1 MATFKK
7 RGYKKSLKTRNNQ
20 KFDNNSQTAEVF
32 EKLDSGASASEKWI
46 AKYQNRIISA
56 LTIVAFSVL
65 AFIAYDRYVKEPREK
80 LAMTEMSQAQFFFDQ
95 AIVAGNNS
103 DSLYN
108 LAINGGEG
116 KYGFFDITEVYKNTQ
131 AANIANYSIGM
142 AYLNL
147 KEYENAI
154 LYLEK
159 FDSEDIFLESIA
171 LGSIGDSFS
180 ELNQPNEALEYYEKA
195 FNSSSENFYTSPK
208 FLYKA
213 AVVGSQIG
221 KNRLAIKYLK
231 RIKEEFPNSYEASFV
246 DVQLGRL
253 ENIDN

>member
-7 RGYKKSLKTRNNQ
+7 RGYKKSLKTQNNSDFN
-20 KFDNNSQTAEVF
+20 KNSQTAEVF

-46 AKYQNRIISA
+46 AKYQNKIISA
-56 LTIVAFSVL
+56 LILITFLIL
-65 AFIAYDRYVKEPREK
+65 AFISYDRYIKQPREK

-95 AIVAGNNS
+95 AIVAGDYS
-103 DSLYN
+103 DSLFN

-116 KYGFFDITEVYKNTQ
+116 KYGFLDITKEYKNTK

-142 AYLNL
+142 SYLNL
-147 KEYENAI
+147 KDYENAI
-154 LYLEK
+154 NYLEK
-159 FDSEDIFLESIA
+159 FESDDIFLNSIA
-171 LGSIGDSFS
+171 LGSIGDCFS
-180 ELNQPNEALEYYEKA
+180 ELSQPNEAFEYYEKA
-195 FNSSSENFYTSPK
+195 FNSSENSYTSPK

-231 RIKEEFPNSYEASFV
+231 RIKDEFPDSYESTFV
-246 DVQLGRL
+246 DVQIGRL
-253 ENIDN
+253 ENIGN

>member
-7 RGYKKSLKTRNNQ
+7 RGYKKSLKTQNNPDFN
-20 KFDNNSQTAEVF
+20 KNSQTAEVF

-46 AKYQNRIISA
+46 AKHQNKIISA
-56 LTIVAFSVL
+56 LILIAFLVL
-65 AFIAYDRYVKEPREK
+65 AFISYDRYIKQPREK
-80 LAMTEMSQAQFFFDQ
+80 LAMTEMNQAQFFFDQ
-95 AIVAGNNS
+95 AIVAGDYS
-103 DSLYN
+103 DSLFN

-116 KYGFFDITEVYKNTQ
+116 KYGFLDITKEYKNTK

-142 AYLNL
+142 SYLNL
-147 KEYENAI
+147 KDYENAI
-154 LYLEK
+154 IYLEK
-159 FDSEDIFLESIA
+159 FESDDIFLNSIA
-171 LGSIGDSFS
+171 LGSIGDCFS
-180 ELNQPNEALEYYEKA
+180 ELSQPNEAFEYYEKA
-195 FNSSSENFYTSPK
+195 FNSSENSYTSPK

-231 RIKEEFPNSYEASFV
+231 RIKDEFPDSHESTFV

-253 ENIDN
+253 ENIGN

>member
-7 RGYKKSLKTRNNQ
+7 RGYKKSLKTQNKQ
-20 KFDNNSQTAEVF
+20 KFNDNSQTAEVF
-32 EKLDSGASASEKWI
+32 EKLDSGASVSERWI
-46 AKYQNRIISA
+46 SKYQNRILSVLI
-56 LTIVAFSVL
+56 LIAFSVL
-65 AFIAYDRYVKEPREK
+65 AFISYDRYIKQPREK

-95 AIVAGNNS
+95 AIVADNES
-103 DSLYN
+103 DSLFN

-116 KYGFFDITEVYKNTQ
+116 KYGFLDITKEFKNTK

-142 AYLNL
+142 SYLNL
-147 KEYENAI
+147 KDYENAI
-154 LYLEK
+154 IYLDK
-159 FDSEDIFLESIA
+159 FDSDDIFLKSIA
-171 LGSIGDSFS
+171 LGSIGDCFS
-180 ELNQPNEALEYYEKA
+180 ELSQPNDAFEYYEKA
-195 FNSSSENFYTSPK
+195 FNSSENLYTSPK

-231 RIKEEFPNSYEASFV
+231 MIKDEYPDSYEAAFV

-253 ENIDN
+253 ENTGN

>member
-7 RGYKKSLKTRNNQ
+7 RGYKKSLKTQNNSDFN
-20 KFDNNSQTAEVF
+20 KNSQTAEVF

-46 AKYQNRIISA
+46 AKYQNKIISA
-56 LTIVAFSVL
+56 LILIALLVL
-65 AFIAYDRYVKEPREK
+65 AFISYDRYIKQPREK

-95 AIVAGNNS
+95 AIVASDYS
-103 DSLYN
+103 DSLFN

-116 KYGFFDITEVYKNTQ
+116 KYGFLDITKEYKNTK

-142 AYLNL
+142 SYLNL
-147 KEYENAI
+147 KDYENAI
-154 LYLEK
+154 IYLEK
-159 FDSEDIFLESIA
+159 FESDDIFLNSIA
-171 LGSIGDSFS
+171 LGSIGDCFS
-180 ELNQPNEALEYYEKA
+180 ELSQPNEAFEYYEKA
-195 FNSSSENFYTSPK
+195 FNSSENSYTSPK

-231 RIKEEFPNSYEASFV
+231 RIKDEFPDSYESTFV

-253 ENIDN
+253 ENIGN

>member
-7 RGYKKSLKTRNNQ
+7 RGYKKSLKTQNNSDFN
-20 KFDNNSQTAEVF
+20 KNSQTAEVF
-32 EKLDSGASASEKWI
+32 EKLDSGASASEEWI
-46 AKYQNRIISA
+46 AKYQNKIISA
-56 LTIVAFSVL
+56 LILIAFLVL
-65 AFIAYDRYVKEPREK
+65 AFISYDRYIKQPREK

-95 AIVAGNNS
+95 AIVAGDYS
-103 DSLYN
+103 DSLFN

-116 KYGFFDITEVYKNTQ
+116 KYGFLDITKEYKNTK

-142 AYLNL
+142 SYLNL
-147 KEYENAI
+147 KDYENAI
-154 LYLEK
+154 IYLEK
-159 FDSEDIFLESIA
+159 FESDDIFLNSIA
-171 LGSIGDSFS
+171 LGSIGDCFS
-180 ELNQPNEALEYYEKA
+180 ELSQPNEAFEYYEKA
-195 FNSSSENFYTSPK
+195 FNSSENSYTSPK

-231 RIKEEFPNSYEASFV
+231 RIKDEFPDSHESTFV

-253 ENIDN
+253 ENIGN

>member
-7 RGYKKSLKTRNNQ
+7 RGYKKSLKTQNNSDFN
-20 KFDNNSQTAEVF
+20 KNSQTAEVF

-46 AKYQNRIISA
+46 AKYQNKIISA
-56 LTIVAFSVL
+56 LILIALLVL
-65 AFIAYDRYVKEPREK
+65 AFISYDRYIKQPREK

-95 AIVAGNNS
+95 AIVASDYS
-103 DSLYN
+103 DSLFN

-116 KYGFFDITEVYKNTQ
+116 KYGFLDITKEYKNTK

-142 AYLNL
+142 SYLNL
-147 KEYENAI
+147 KDYENAI
-154 LYLEK
+154 IYLEK
-159 FDSEDIFLESIA
+159 FESDDIFLKSIA
-171 LGSIGDSFS
+171 LGSIGDCFS
-180 ELNQPNEALEYYEKA
+180 ELSQPNEAFEYYEKA
-195 FNSSSENFYTSPK
+195 FNSSENSYTSPK

-231 RIKEEFPNSYEASFV
+231 RIKDEFPDSHESTFV

-253 ENIDN
+253 ENIGN

>member
-7 RGYKKSLKTRNNQ
+7 RGYKKSLKTQNNSDFN
-20 KFDNNSQTAEVF
+20 KNSQTAEVF

-46 AKYQNRIISA
+46 AKYQNKIISA
-56 LTIVAFSVL
+56 LILIALLVL
-65 AFIAYDRYVKEPREK
+65 AFISYDRYIKQPREK

-95 AIVAGNNS
+95 AIVASDYS
-103 DSLYN
+103 DSLFN

-116 KYGFFDITEVYKNTQ
+116 KYGFLDITKEYKNTK

-142 AYLNL
+142 SYLNL
-147 KEYENAI
+147 KDYENAI
-154 LYLEK
+154 IYLEK
-159 FDSEDIFLESIA
+159 FESDDIFLKSIA
-171 LGSIGDSFS
+171 LGSIGDCFS
-180 ELNQPNEALEYYEKA
+180 ELSQPNEAFEYYEKA
-195 FNSSSENFYTSPK
+195 FNSSENSYTSPK

-231 RIKEEFPNSYEASFV
+231 RIKDEFPDSYESTFV

-253 ENIDN
+253 ENIGN

>member
-1 MATFKK
+1 
-7 RGYKKSLKTRNNQ
+7 
-20 KFDNNSQTAEVF
+20 
-32 EKLDSGASASEKWI
+32 
-46 AKYQNRIISA
+46 
-56 LTIVAFSVL
+56 
-65 AFIAYDRYVKEPREK
+65 
-80 LAMTEMSQAQFFFDQ
+80 MTDMSQAQFFFDQ
-95 AIVAGNNS
+95 AIAAGNNS

-116 KYGFFDITEVYKNTQ
+116 KYGLLDITEVYKNTK

-142 AYLNL
+142 AYLNI

-159 FDSEDIFLESIA
+159 FDSDDIFLKSIA
-171 LGSIGDSFS
+171 LGSIGDCFS

-195 FNSSSENFYTSPK
+195 FNSSSENFYTTPK

-213 AVVGSQIG
+213 AIVGSQIG
-221 KNRLAIKYLK
+221 KNRSAIKYLK
-231 RIKEEFPNSYEASFV
+231 RIKNEFPDSYEASFV

-253 ENIDN
+253 ENIGN